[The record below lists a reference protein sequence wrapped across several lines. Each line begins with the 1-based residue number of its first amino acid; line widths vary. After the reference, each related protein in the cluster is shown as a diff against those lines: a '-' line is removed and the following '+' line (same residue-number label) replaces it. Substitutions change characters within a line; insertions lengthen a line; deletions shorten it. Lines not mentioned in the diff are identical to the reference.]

1 MCLKSL
7 SPLRYPGGK
16 AKLYDYI
23 CNVFEANNLKNVTY
37 VELFAGGAGLAIS
50 LLLNKKVKKI
60 IINDIDYCIFC
71 FWKCAVNRSDEF
83 CQRIVSCN
91 ITIDEHEKQKKIYK
105 DPYNYSEIDVAFA
118 TLFLNR
124 THRSGILN
132 GGIIGGK
139 SQEGKYKI
147 NCRFNKENIIER
159 IKNIARYKDY
169 ITVTNLDAIDFIS
182 NQKEVLRKKC
192 FFYIDPPY
200 VVKGGDLYK
209 NAFSIADHK
218 KLAYAINK
226 ILRNRKWIITYD
238 NHNLIEQLYSKNT
251 IKHFEIQYTAQNKK
265 RGEEIMI
272 FSNRVKIPE
281 CKIL

>member
-1 MCLKSL
+1 M
-7 SPLRYPGGK
+7 
-16 AKLYDYI
+16 
-23 CNVFEANNLKNVTY
+23 
-37 VELFAGGAGLAIS
+37 
-50 LLLNKKVKKI
+50 
-60 IINDIDYCIFC
+60 
-71 FWKCAVNRSDEF
+71 
-83 CQRIVSCN
+83 
-91 ITIDEHEKQKKIYK
+91 
-105 DPYNYSEIDVAFA
+105 DVAFA

-182 NQKEVLRKKC
+182 TQKKILRKKC

-272 FSNRVKIPE
+272 FSNRVKIPG